1 MKERVIRIRGCRQH
15 NLKDI
20 DLDIPK
26 YKIIVFTGVSGSGKS
41 SLAFDTIY
49 AEGQRRYMESL
60 SPQARSFIRQL
71 PKPDVDLIEGLSP
84 TLAIGQGRGKVNPRG
99 TVIAQTDI
107 HDFLC
112 VLFAKIGEQ
121 FSPATD
127 KRLLRQTR
135 QEIVES
141 ILREYEEGERLQLI
155 APVSLE
161 FEELVPA
168 VSRLRQQGF
177 IRLRINGEE
186 FSPEDPV
193 PDVQGDPH
201 LEVVIDRII
210 MKTEIRSRLNESVVT
225 ALELGRGV
233 LKVQEGKEGSQR
245 YFTEIYVCPETGLSF
260 APLGMA
266 DFNYKSIHGACPECH
281 GKGGKEKVQGEEIF
295 LDKDQPLDEQLTNL
309 IEKFPRR
316 KACHYQVLWNAYA
329 SKHLLSEDEAYGD
342 GEESLSTEVLYGGD
356 EEFPVAVD
364 LDGNERKLITKWKGL
379 VAMIQEDLEENPGK
393 SRFTSMDFVSW
404 EICPECNGG
413 RLKAESRF
421 CRIEG
426 RGIHDL
432 CVMTVEGALEEI
444 SSWKLEDNRAKIAE
458 EILPDIISRLT
469 FLQQVGLGYLELDR
483 QGATLSEGEAQRV
496 QLAAQIG
503 AKLSGV
509 LYVLDEPST
518 GLHYQD
524 VQYLVKVVEQLRD
537 LDNSVILVEH
547 QKTLI
552 SHADMIVELGRGA
565 GVHGGEITFQ
575 GSYEEML
582 KEGASLT
589 GDCLSGK
596 MKMPTKRN
604 GSKLAGK
611 MTVSSVNC
619 HNLKDFSVE
628 IPLNALVGFCG
639 VSGSGKSSLLVDAI
653 ATEMRAIMNN
663 TARPT
668 MLQGYQSLKR
678 LIVVEQKQGGISLRS
693 TPATYVGVMT
703 PLRKLFA
710 ETKLAKARGYTSTHF
725 SLNKKGGRCDACEG
739 MGQVRVSMPFMA
751 DVFVTCEVCQGKR
764 YNFETLQVTW
774 EESSMADVLDMSVEV
789 AFKKFQ
795 NIPEIASR
803 LLLMEELGL
812 EYLAL
817 GQNFTTLSGG
827 EIQRLK
833 LVSELARKTHET
845 TLYILDEPSSGL
857 HYHDIEKLVK
867 ILHRLVEKGHS
878 VLFVEH
884 QLDILRQA
892 DWLIELGP
900 GGGPK
905 GGQLIFEGKPAQ
917 LKRKSTPTGQALAG
931 KF

>member
-1 MKERVIRIRGCRQH
+1 MKERVIRVRGCRQH
-15 NLKDI
+15 NLNDVN
-20 DLDIPK
+20 LDIPK
-26 YKIIVFTGVSGSGKS
+26 YKIIAFTGVSGSGKS

-60 SPQARSFIRQL
+60 SPQARSLMRQL

-84 TLAIGQGRGKVNPRG
+84 TLAIGQGRGKITPRG
-99 TVIAQTDI
+99 TVIVQTDI

-121 FSPATD
+121 YSPATN

-141 ILREYEEGERLQLI
+141 ILREYKEGARLQLI
-155 APVSLE
+155 APVKLE
-161 FEELVPA
+161 FEELSQA

-186 FSPEDPV
+186 FSPEDTIPEIK
-193 PDVQGDPH
+193 GDPEF
-201 LEVVIDRII
+201 EVVIDRII
-210 MKTEIRSRLNESVVT
+210 MKAEIRSRLNESVAT

-233 LKVQEGKEGSQR
+233 LKVQEGKEGSMR

-266 DFNYKSIHGACPECH
+266 DFNYKSIHGACSKCH
-281 GKGGKEKVQGEEIF
+281 GKGGKEQVQGEEIS
-295 LDKDQPLDEQLTNL
+295 LDKDLPLDDQLTSL

-316 KACHYQVLWNAYA
+316 KAFHYQTLWNAFA

-342 GEESLSTEVLYGGD
+342 GEESLSREILYGGD
-356 EEFPVAVD
+356 EEFSITVD
-364 LDGNERKLITKWKGL
+364 IGGKEQKIKAKWKGL
-379 VAMIQEDLEENPGK
+379 VAMIQEELEEKPGK
-393 SRFTSMDFVSW
+393 SRFTSMHFVKW
-404 EICPECNGG
+404 ELCPKCEGG
-413 RLKAESRF
+413 RLKPESRF

-426 RGIHDL
+426 KGIHDL
-432 CVMTVEGALEEI
+432 CVMTVKAALEEI
-444 SSWKLEDNRAKIAE
+444 ASWKLEDNRAKIAE

-469 FLQQVGLGYLELDR
+469 FLEQVGLGYLELDR

-496 QLAAQIG
+496 QLAAQVG

-518 GLHYQD
+518 GLHHQD
-524 VQYLVKVVEQLRD
+524 VQYLLKVVEQLRD
-537 LDNSVILVEH
+537 LDNSVLLVEH

-552 SHADMIVELGRGA
+552 SHADQIVELGRGA
-565 GVHGGEITFQ
+565 GVHGGNVTFQ
-575 GSYEEML
+575 GSYEEMV
-582 KEGASLT
+582 KGNSSLT
-589 GDCLSGK
+589 GEWLSGK
-596 MKMPTKRN
+596 KKMPAKKKGKPIT
-604 GSKLAGK
+604 GK
-611 MTVSSVNC
+611 MSVSSVSC

-639 VSGSGKSSLLVDAI
+639 VSGSGKSSLLIDAI
-653 ATEMRAIMNN
+653 ASEMRAILNN
-663 TARPT
+663 TTRPAI
-668 MLQGYQSLKR
+668 LQGHQSLKR

-693 TPATYVGVMT
+693 TPATYVGAMT

-710 ETKLAKARGYTSTHF
+710 ETKLAKARGYTASHF

-739 MGQVRVSMPFMA
+739 MGQVRVSMPFMP

-774 EESSMADVLDMSVEV
+774 EESSIADVLDMSVEV
-789 AFKKFQ
+789 ALEKFQ

-803 LLLMEELGL
+803 LVLMEELGL
-812 EYLAL
+812 EYLVL

-833 LVSELARKTHET
+833 LVSELARKTYET

-857 HYHDIEKLVK
+857 HYNDIEKLVK

-884 QLDILRQA
+884 QLDFLQQA

-900 GGGPK
+900 EGGPK
-905 GGQLIFEGKPAQ
+905 GGQLIFEGKPSQ
-917 LKRKSTPTGQALAG
+917 LKRKSTPTGRALSE
-931 KF
+931 KT